1 MSLLALL
8 CKKRMYSN
16 VGRLMKR
23 WFFLL
28 LIGVVLLAVPRL
40 QAQITTY
47 TDDFNRTTL
56 GSAWHLDAE
65 WYQIVSGALDN
76 TLTVA
81 SWDYYA
87 IYLALTNPTEVSYT
101 FIASGD
107 MEGTNSAGTIM
118 RYDLVSKSGYFIYRR
133 YGDLTL
139 HPITSGIIQRNAIT
153 IASVPPTQPYPK
165 PGDTMK
171 VVATSDAGGHHFK
184 LYING
189 LLDGTLTD
197 AAKSYGNGSTL
208 YGGVALYGQRN
219 NNIDNFTVKG
229 TPPATPVETIGV
241 TYPNGGE
248 ILLIGSSQAIT
259 WSSSNLTNNVKIE
272 LSTNGGAT
280 YSTLA
285 TVPPAP
291 ASYTWTVPNTPSTTC
306 RIRIADAVDNV
317 PLDISNANFTIAT
330 PPDLMEVTSPN
341 GGEDLYSGTTIP
353 ITWTTT
359 LTGGSVKIEYSTDG
373 GSTYNIIAASAPN
386 SGTYSWLVPAMNS
399 GICRIRVS
407 GAPSGVP
414 SDVSDSNFTMHIT
427 PPDLTVIRPNGGD
440 NWLVGAQQEIQW
452 TGPDATTMPA
462 VNILYSVD
470 GGGTWNSVA
479 ANEIN
484 DGAYTWTVPNEVTV
498 QALIRIQDAGGVLPS
513 DQSDTYFSIS
523 TLVRLQV
530 KDSSGQPGS
539 TGNKVSIVLDNLT
552 NVRGLSFRV
561 TDSPNMLTAM
571 NVTPVNR
578 ALSFS
583 VTKVDNGTHVTIYM
597 VSMSAGVI
605 TIGSGPI
612 ATISYDVSASAPVG
626 DYAELSLSEVTV
638 ADANSQPIV
647 PDLIDGKFFFVMKG
661 DILADGI
668 VDSPDLERAIQLL
681 LKTGAP
687 MTPTELLCGDLDA
700 DGDFD
705 LIDFMNIW
713 EMIY

>member
-1 MSLLALL
+1 VRLLALL

-28 LIGVVLLAVPRL
+28 LSGVMLLAVPQL
-40 QAQITTY
+40 QAQVTTY
-47 TDDFNRTTL
+47 TDNFNRTAL
-56 GSAWHLDAE
+56 GSDWHVDAE

-101 FIASGD
+101 FISTGD
-107 MEGTNSAGTIM
+107 LEGANSAGHIM

-139 HPITSGIIQRNAIT
+139 HPIIGGIIQRNAIT
-153 IASVPPTQPYPK
+153 IASVAPTQPYPK
-165 PGDTMK
+165 PGDVMK
-171 VVATSDAGGHHFK
+171 VVATSDAGGHHFT

-189 LLDGTLTD
+189 RLDGKLTD
-197 AAKSYGNGSTL
+197 AAKSYGNGTTL
-208 YGGVALYGQRN
+208 YGGIALYGQRA
-219 NNIDNFTVKG
+219 NNIDDFTVKG
-229 TPPATPVETIGV
+229 TPPPTPVETIGV
-241 TYPNGGE
+241 TSPNGGE
-248 ILLIGSSQAIT
+248 ILYIGSNQAIT
-259 WSSSNLTNNVKIE
+259 WSSSNVTNNVKIE
-272 LSTNGGAT
+272 LSTNGGTT
-280 YSTLA
+280 YSLLT
-285 TVPPAP
+285 TVPPTP
-291 ASYTWTVPNTPSTTC
+291 ASWNWTVPNTPSTTC

-317 PLDISNANFTIAT
+317 PLDISNANFTITT

-341 GGEDLYSGTTIP
+341 GGEDIYSGTTIP

-359 LTGGSVKIEYSTDG
+359 LVGGSVKIEYSTDG
-373 GSTYNIIAASAPN
+373 GSTFNIINASAPN
-386 SGTYSWLVPAMNS
+386 TGSYSWLVPALS
-399 GICRIRVS
+399 SPTCRIRVS

-414 SDVSDSNFTMHIT
+414 SDMSNSDFTMHIT

-470 GGGTWNSVA
+470 GGGTWTTAA
-479 ANEIN
+479 ANELN
-484 DGAYTWTVPNEVTV
+484 DGAYTWTVPYDVTT
-498 QALIRIQDAGGVLPS
+498 QALIRIEDASDADPF
-513 DQSDTYFSIS
+513 DQSNAFFSIS
-523 TLVRLQV
+523 TLVRLLV

-539 TGNKVSIVLDNLT
+539 TGNKVSIVLDNLI

-561 TDSPNMLTAM
+561 TDSPNLLTAM
-571 NVTPVNR
+571 TVTPINR

-605 TIGSGPI
+605 TVGSGPI

-638 ADANSQPIV
+638 ADANSLPVV
-647 PDLIDGKFFFVMKG
+647 PDLVDGKFFFVMKG
-661 DILADGI
+661 DILADG
-668 VDSPDLERAIQLL
+668 VVNDLDLERAIELL